1 MVRELYT
8 IIQIDFMRRHKV
20 LFESEIGD
28 KSSLRER
35 VFKSIRESILKGDYK
50 QGDPLRETAIAKQLN
65 VSRTPVREA
74 IRQLEL
80 EGLVYSI
87 PNKETVVSG
96 ISETDVQDIYM
107 IRSRVEGLA
116 AKKAAECITS
126 GEIKEIEEVLELTEF
141 YALKGDVEHIVEL
154 DHKFHD
160 LIYKA
165 TKSKMMK
172 QVLSEFHS
180 YVQKT
185 RIASLTMPGRI
196 DGLLKEHTA
205 IFNAIK
211 QRDGEEAEKL
221 MEQHIR
227 QVSRNMHLNNE

>member
-1 MVRELYT
+1 M
-8 IIQIDFMRRHKV
+8 

-35 VFKSIRESILKGDYK
+35 VFKSIRASILNGEYK
-50 QGDPLRETAIAKQLN
+50 QGDPLRETVIAKKLN

-96 ISETDVQDIYM
+96 ISDIDVQDIFL

-116 AKKAAECITS
+116 AKKAAECITDE
-126 GEIKEIEEVLELTEF
+126 EIKEIEEVLEFTEF
-141 YALKGDVEHIVEL
+141 YAQKGDIERIGEL

-160 LIYKA
+160 LVYIA
-165 TKSKMMK
+165 AKSKIMK
-172 QVLSEFHS
+172 QVLSDFHI
-180 YVQKT
+180 YVQQT
-185 RIASLTMPGRI
+185 RRASLAVPGRI
-196 DGLLKEHTA
+196 EGLLKEHTA
-205 IFNAIK
+205 IFDAIK
-211 QRDGEEAEKL
+211 RKDGEEAEKL
-221 MEQHIR
+221 MEQHVR

>member
-1 MVRELYT
+1 MDT
-8 IIQIDFMRRHKV
+8 IEKIDCMRRHSV
-20 LFESEIGD
+20 LFESEMGD

-35 VFKSIRESILKGDYK
+35 VFKRIREAILNGEYK
-50 QGDPLRETAIAKQLN
+50 QGDPIRETVIARQLS

-87 PNKETVVSG
+87 PNKETVVAG
-96 ISETDVQDIYM
+96 ISETDVEDIYM

-116 AKKAAECITS
+116 AKKAAERITDK
-126 GEIKEIEEVLELTEF
+126 EIKEIEEVLELTEF
-141 YALKGDVEHIVEL
+141 YARKGDIEHIGEL

-160 LIYKA
+160 LIYIA
-165 TKSKMMK
+165 AKSKIMK
-172 QVLSEFHS
+172 QVLSDFHI

-185 RIASLTMPGRI
+185 RMASLAVPGRI
-196 DGLLKEHTA
+196 EGLLKEHTA

-211 QRDGEEAEKL
+211 HKDGEQAEQL
-221 MEQHIR
+221 MTEHI
-227 QVSRNMHLNNE
+227 QEVSRNMHLNSE

>member
-1 MVRELYT
+1 
-8 IIQIDFMRRHKV
+8 MRRHNV
-20 LFESEIGD
+20 LFESEIGE

-35 VFKSIRESILKGDYK
+35 VFKSIRESIIKGEYK
-50 QGDPLRETAIAKQLN
+50 QGDPLRETVIAKQLN

-87 PNKETVVSG
+87 PNKETVVAG
-96 ISETDVQDIYM
+96 ISEADVQDIFL

-116 AKKAAECITS
+116 AKKAAECITEE
-126 GEIKEIEEVLELTEF
+126 EIREIEEILELTEF
-141 YALKGDVEHIVEL
+141 YICKKDIERIGDL

-165 TKSKMMK
+165 AKSKMMK
-172 QVLSEFHS
+172 QVLSDFHI

-185 RIASLTMPGRI
+185 RMASLAMPGRME
-196 DGLLKEHTA
+196 GLLKEHTA
-205 IFNAIK
+205 IFDAIK
-211 QRDGEEAEKL
+211 CKNGEEAEKL
-221 MEQHIR
+221 MEQHVR
-227 QVSRNMHLNNE
+227 HVSRNMHLNNE